1 MPLFASLTEAEKE
14 ALAAT
19 MTRKT
24 YRKGDVLA
32 EQGAKLNSLVV
43 IRNGVIVVS
52 RRDNGGEVELG
63 RLAPGDFF
71 GEAGLFTGTG
81 EPGTVR
87 ALTSVVAY
95 EVGQAALA
103 KLMQDRPSI
112 ADEISVT
119 LSTPRQERVVDG
131 RRRPG
136 GGRKLGDPAGQ
147 SDPSVVRSAA

>member
-1 MPLFASLTEAEKE
+1 M
-14 ALAAT
+14 
-19 MTRKT
+19 
-24 YRKGDVLA
+24 
-32 EQGAKLNSLVV
+32 V

-52 RRDNGGEVELG
+52 RHDNGRDVELG
-63 RLAPGDFF
+63 RLAPGDYF

-119 LSTPRQERVVDG
+119 LSRRAKSGLSMGDDG
-131 RRRPG
+131 RV
-136 GGRKLGDPAGQ
+136 AVE
-147 SDPSVVRSAA
+147 SSVTRLVSRIRQLFEVPHN